1 MLFKKKK
8 KQPVQA
14 TNPALSVEK
23 GFAQDIGKR
32 HQQQDAYGF
41 SDFSD
46 TLLCQEVGYLGVLAD
61 GMGGLE
67 GGQEASQKAVR
78 NIVDL
83 YTNKSLKE
91 PIDSA
96 LTRSI
101 EATNDLVKKL
111 GAAHGA
117 DGNMGTTIVCSVI
130 KEGQLFY
137 ACAGDS
143 RIYLVNEW
151 RIHQLNVDHNY
162 GMLLD
167 EKADMGIISW
177 EEADTDEQ
185 RGHLIS
191 YLGIDHLKYISGNT
205 EPVKL
210 YKEDMIL
217 MCSDGL
223 TNGLND
229 YEIHQLIK
237 KHQGQSVQAISE
249 ALVNETLKRDLTYQD
264 NVTVV
269 ILKYKGEIV

>member
-1 MLFKKKK
+1 MLFRKKKR
-8 KQPVQA
+8 QPVQA
-14 TNPALSVEK
+14 TKSAVPIEK

-32 HQQQDAYGF
+32 NQQQDAYVF

-46 TLLCQEVGYLGVLAD
+46 TLLCHEVGYLSVLAD

-67 GGQEASQKAVR
+67 GGQEASQKAVQ
-78 NIVDL
+78 NITEL
-83 YTNKSLKE
+83 YTNKSLNE

-96 LTRSI
+96 LIRSI
-101 EATNDLVKKL
+101 ETTNELVKKL
-111 GAAHGA
+111 GIEQGA
-117 DGNMGTTIVCSVI
+117 NGNMGTTIVCSVI

-143 RIYLVNEW
+143 RIYLVNQW

-177 EEADTDEQ
+177 EEADSDEQ

-191 YLGIDHLKYISGNT
+191 YLGIDRLEYISGNI

-210 YKEDMIL
+210 YKDDMIL

-229 YEIHQLIK
+229 FEIHQLIK
-237 KHQGQSVQAISE
+237 AHQGQSVQAISE
-249 ALVNETLKRDLTYQD
+249 VLVYETLKRDLPYQD

-269 ILKYKGEIV
+269 LLKYKGEIV